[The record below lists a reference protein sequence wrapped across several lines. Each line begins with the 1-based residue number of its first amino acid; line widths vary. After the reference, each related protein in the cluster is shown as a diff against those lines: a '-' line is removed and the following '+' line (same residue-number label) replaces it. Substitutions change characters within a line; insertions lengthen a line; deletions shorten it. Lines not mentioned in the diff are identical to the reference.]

1 MGPLQGYRI
10 IEMAGIGPGPFC
22 GMMLAD
28 MGAEVIQVVRP
39 VAKQSASRPANVDLR
54 GRRSLALDLKN
65 PLAIDAVL
73 KLCETADGLIE
84 GYRPG
89 VMERVGLGPQDCM
102 ERNPKLVYGRITGWG
117 QDGPWAQQAGHDIN
131 YLALSGAMHN
141 LGRRGEK
148 PAIPLNLVA
157 DYGGGGM
164 FLAFGLLCGI
174 LESQNSGQ
182 GQVVDTAMVDG
193 VAALQAL
200 HYQYYNQGLF
210 TEPGEHILG
219 GGHHSYEV
227 YETSDGKYVTIGA
240 LETKFYDELIEK
252 LGLNR
257 EQFNGKAAIGG
268 QARSEEAEQLQE
280 VIAAVFKTRTRA
292 EWCAVFEDSDACF
305 APVLS
310 PHEAAEHPHNKQ
322 RGTFLNHDG
331 QLQHAPAPR
340 FSRTVPEVGEAP
352 RFSGEDSE
360 EILNELGFSSGDLQ
374 KLVNPA

>member
-39 VAKQSASRPANVDLR
+39 VPKQSANRPANVDLR

-65 PLAIDAVL
+65 PLAIDVVL
-73 KLCETADGLIE
+73 KLCKTSDGLIE

-89 VMERVGLGPQDCM
+89 VMERLGLGPQDCM

-174 LESQNSGQ
+174 LESQKSGQ

-210 TEPGEHILG
+210 AEPGEHILG

-257 EQFNGKAAIGG
+257 EQFSGNAAIGG
-268 QARSEEAEQLQE
+268 QARPEESEQLQE
-280 VIAAVFKTRTRA
+280 VIAAVFKTRTRE
-292 EWCAVFEDSDACF
+292 EWCVVFADSDACF

-322 RGTFLNHDG
+322 RGTFLNRDG

-340 FSRTVPEVGEAP
+340 FSRTVPEAGEAP
-352 RFSGEDSE
+352 RFSGEDSK
-360 EILNELGFSSGDLQ
+360 EILNELGFSSGDIQ
-374 KLVNPA
+374 KLVLPV

>member
-22 GMMLAD
+22 VMMLAD
-28 MGAEVIQVVRP
+28 MGADVIQVVRP
-39 VAKQSASRPANVDLR
+39 VAKQSGRRPANVDLR

-65 PLAIDAVL
+65 HLAIDAIL
-73 KLCETADGLIE
+73 NLCESADGLIE
-84 GYRPG
+84 GFRPG
-89 VMERVGLGPQDCM
+89 VMERLGLGPDECM

-117 QDGPWAQQAGHDIN
+117 QDGPWAQRAGHDIN

-148 PAIPLNLVA
+148 PAIPLNFIA

-164 FLAFGLLCGI
+164 FLAFGLVCGI
-174 LESQNSGQ
+174 LEAQKSGR

-200 HYQYYNQGLF
+200 HYQYYTQGLF
-210 TEPGEHILG
+210 TNPGEHILG

-227 YETSDGKYVTIGA
+227 YETSDAKYVTVGA
-240 LETKFYDELIEK
+240 LETKFYDELVEK
-252 LGLNR
+252 LGLDR
-257 EQFNGKAAIGG
+257 ERFEGKAAFGG
-268 QARSEEAEQLQE
+268 RVSSAEVEALQNE
-280 VIAAVFKTRTRA
+280 IAAVFKTKSRD
-292 EWCAVFEDSDACF
+292 EWCDVFEGSDACF

-310 PHEAAEHPHNKQ
+310 PREAAEHPHNKD
-322 RGTFLNHDG
+322 RDTFLNDNG

-340 FSRTVPEVGEAP
+340 FSRTVPEAGEVP
-352 RFSGEDSE
+352 RFPGEDSE
-360 EILNELGFSSGDLQ
+360 VILKELGYSGGQIRELTG
-374 KLVNPA
+374 LI